1 MSARAYVTII
11 RPGNCLIASGAVA
24 IAGLVA
30 VGYSALEYAA
40 LADLALACCAV
51 FLFVGAGNTLNDYYD
66 YDVDKVNHPE
76 RPIPSGLI
84 ERGNALTLAVI
95 LFVPT
100 FLLGLFINL
109 ESFAVVL
116 IGAIVMVSYERSAK
130 RKGFLGNLQISW
142 LVGSLFLFGGVAVY
156 DNETEAL
163 LRVTALAALAFL
175 STLGREITKDIE
187 DLRGDRDRTTLPMS
201 MGPGRSA
208 NLARLLYAIAIVLS
222 LVLFFMGTFGLSY
235 LGLVLVADA
244 VFVVCMAFMTSNPSL
259 SSNMSKVAMVF
270 ALAAFL
276 LGGLGVG
283 M

>member
-1 MSARAYVTII
+1 
-11 RPGNCLIASGAVA
+11 
-24 IAGLVA
+24 
-30 VGYSALEYAA
+30 YSVLEHAA
-40 LADLALACCAV
+40 LVNLALACCAV

-84 ERGNALTLAVI
+84 ARGNALTLAVI

-100 FLLGLFINL
+100 FLLGLLINL
-109 ESFAVVL
+109 ESLAVVS
-116 IGAIVMVSYERSAK
+116 ISAVVMISYERKTK

-142 LVGSLFLFGGVAVY
+142 LVGGLFLFGGIAVY
-156 DNETEAL
+156 DNEAEAL

-201 MGPGRSA
+201 LGPGRSA
-208 NLARLLYAIAIVLS
+208 NLARLFYAIAIVLS

-235 LGLVLVADA
+235 V
-244 VFVVCMAFMTSNPSL
+244 VFVLLADIVFIVSMAFISGNPSL
-259 SSNMSKVAMVF
+259 SSNVSKAAMVF
-270 ALAAFL
+270 ALMAFM
-276 LGGLGVG
+276 LGGLGV
-283 M
+283 

>member
-1 MSARAYVTII
+1 MTARAYVTII

-24 IAGLVA
+24 VAGLVA
-30 VGYSALEYAA
+30 VGHSVLEHAT
-40 LADLALACCAV
+40 LVDLVLACCAV

-66 YDVDKVNHPE
+66 YDVDKVNHPD

-84 ERGNALTLAVI
+84 ARGNALTLAVI

-100 FLLGLFINL
+100 FLLGLLINL
-109 ESFAVVL
+109 ESLAVVS
-116 IGAIVMVSYERSAK
+116 ISAVVMVSYERKIK
-130 RKGFLGNLQISW
+130 RTGFLGNLQISW
-142 LVGSLFLFGGVAVY
+142 LVGALFLFGGVAVY
-156 DNETEAL
+156 DNEAEAL

-201 MGPGRSA
+201 LGPGRSA
-208 NLARLLYAIAIVLS
+208 NLARLFYAIAVVLS

-235 LGLVLVADA
+235 LGLVLVADT
-244 VFVVCMAFMTSNPSL
+244 VFIASMAYMTSNPSL
-259 SSNMSKVAMVF
+259 SSNLSKAAMVS

>member
-1 MSARAYVTII
+1 MTARAYVTII

-24 IAGLVA
+24 VAGLVA
-30 VGYSALEYAA
+30 VGHSVLEHAT
-40 LADLALACCAV
+40 LVDLALACCAV

-66 YDVDKVNHPE
+66 YDVDKVNHPD

-84 ERGNALTLAVI
+84 ARGNALTLAFI

-100 FLLGLFINL
+100 LLLGLLINL
-109 ESFAVVL
+109 ESLAVVS
-116 IGAIVMVSYERSAK
+116 ISAAVMVSYERRMK
-130 RKGFLGNLQISW
+130 RRGFLGNLQISW
-142 LVGSLFLFGGVAVY
+142 LVGALFLFGGVAVY
-156 DNETEAL
+156 DNEAEAL

-201 MGPGRSA
+201 LGPGRSA
-208 NLARLLYAIAIVLS
+208 NLAQLFYAIAIVLS

-235 LGLVLVADA
+235 LGLVLVADT
-244 VFVVCMAFMTSNPSL
+244 VFIASMAYTTSNPPL
-259 SSNMSKVAMVF
+259 SSNLSKGAMVL

-276 LGGLGVG
+276 FGGLGVG

>member
-1 MSARAYVTII
+1 MTARAYVTII

-24 IAGLVA
+24 VAGLVA
-30 VGYSALEYAA
+30 VGYSVLEHAA
-40 LADLALACCAV
+40 LVNLALACSAV

-84 ERGNALTLAVI
+84 ARGNALTLAVI
-95 LFVPT
+95 LFVST
-100 FLLGLFINL
+100 FLLGLLINL
-109 ESFAVVL
+109 ESLAVVS
-116 IGAIVMVSYERSAK
+116 ISAVVMISYERKTK

-142 LVGSLFLFGGVAVY
+142 LVGGLFLFGGIAVY
-156 DNETEAL
+156 DNEAEAL

-201 MGPGRSA
+201 LGPGRSA
-208 NLARLLYAIAIVLS
+208 NLARLFYAIAIVLS

-235 LGLVLVADA
+235 L
-244 VFVVCMAFMTSNPSL
+244 VFVLLADIVFIVSMAFISGNPSL
-259 SSNMSKVAMVF
+259 SSNVSKAAMVF
-270 ALAAFL
+270 ALMAFM
-276 LGGLGVG
+276 LGGLGV
-283 M
+283 

>member
-1 MSARAYVTII
+1 MTARAYVTII

-24 IAGLVA
+24 VAGLVA
-30 VGYSALEYAA
+30 VGYSVLEHVALVN
-40 LADLALACCAV
+40 LALACCAV

-66 YDVDKVNHPE
+66 YDMDKVNHPD

-84 ERGNALTLAVI
+84 ARGNALTLAVI

-100 FLLGLFINL
+100 FLLGLLINL
-109 ESFAVVL
+109 ESLVVVSISAV
-116 IGAIVMVSYERSAK
+116 VMVSYERKMK

-142 LVGSLFLFGGVAVY
+142 LVGGLFLFGGIAVY
-156 DNETEAL
+156 DNEAEAL

-201 MGPGRSA
+201 LGPGRSA
-208 NLARLLYAIAIVLS
+208 NLARLFYAIAIVLS

-235 LGLVLVADA
+235 LGLVLVADT
-244 VFVVCMAFMTSNPSL
+244 VFIACMAYMTSNPSL
-259 SSNMSKVAMVF
+259 SSNLSKAAMVS

-276 LGGLGVG
+276 LGGLGV
-283 M
+283 

>member
-1 MSARAYVTII
+1 MTARAYVTII

-24 IAGLVA
+24 VAGLVA
-30 VGYSALEYAA
+30 VGYSVLEHAA
-40 LADLALACCAV
+40 LVNLALACCAV

-66 YDVDKVNHPE
+66 HDVDKVNHPD

-84 ERGNALTLAVI
+84 ARGNALTLAVI

-100 FLLGLFINL
+100 FLLGLLINL
-109 ESFAVVL
+109 ESLAVVS
-116 IGAIVMVSYERSAK
+116 ISAVVMVSYERKIK

-142 LVGSLFLFGGVAVY
+142 LVGGLFLFGGVAVY
-156 DNETEAL
+156 DNEAEAL

-201 MGPGRSA
+201 LGPGRSA
-208 NLARLLYAIAIVLS
+208 NLARLFYAIAIVLS

-235 LGLVLVADA
+235 LGLVLVADT
-244 VFVVCMAFMTSNPSL
+244 VFIASMAYMTSNPSL
-259 SSNMSKVAMVF
+259 SSNLSKAAMVL
-270 ALAAFL
+270 ALTAFL
-276 LGGLGVG
+276 FGGLGVG

>member
-1 MSARAYVTII
+1 MTARAYVTII

-24 IAGLVA
+24 VAGLVA
-30 VGYSALEYAA
+30 VGYSAFEHAA
-40 LADLALACCAV
+40 LVSLALACCAV

-66 YDVDKVNHPE
+66 ADVDKVNHPD

-84 ERGNALTLAVI
+84 ARGNALTLAVI

-100 FLLGLFINL
+100 FLLGLLINL
-109 ESFAVVL
+109 ESLAVVS
-116 IGAIVMVSYERSAK
+116 ISAVVMVSYERKMK

-142 LVGSLFLFGGVAVY
+142 LVGALFLFGGVAVY
-156 DNETEAL
+156 DNEAEAL

-201 MGPGRSA
+201 LGPARSA
-208 NLARLLYAIAIVLS
+208 NLARLFYAIAIVLS
-222 LVLFFMGTFGLSY
+222 LVLFFIGTFGLSY
-235 LGLVLVADA
+235 LGLVLVADT
-244 VFVVCMAFMTSNPSL
+244 VFIAGMAYMTSNPSL
-259 SSNMSKVAMVF
+259 SSNLSKAAMVL

-276 LGGLGVG
+276 FGGLGVG

>member
-1 MSARAYVTII
+1 MTARAYVTII

-24 IAGLVA
+24 VAGLVA
-30 VGYSALEYAA
+30 VGYSVLEHAT
-40 LADLALACCAV
+40 LVDLALACCAV

-66 YDVDKVNHPE
+66 YDVDKVNHPD

-84 ERGNALTLAVI
+84 ARRNALTLAVI

-100 FLLGLFINL
+100 FLLGLLINL
-109 ESFAVVL
+109 ESLAVVS
-116 IGAIVMVSYERSAK
+116 ISAAVMVSYERKMK
-130 RKGFLGNLQISW
+130 RKGLLGNLQISW
-142 LVGSLFLFGGVAVY
+142 LVGALFLFGGVAVY
-156 DNETEAL
+156 NNEAEAL

-187 DLRGDRDRTTLPMS
+187 DLRGDRGRTTLPMS
-201 MGPGRSA
+201 LGPGRSA
-208 NLARLLYAIAIVLS
+208 NLARLFYAIAIALS

-235 LGLVLVADA
+235 LGLVLVADT
-244 VFVVCMAFMTSNPSL
+244 VFIASMAYMTSNPSL
-259 SSNMSKVAMVF
+259 SSNLSKGAMVL

-276 LGGLGVG
+276 FGGLGVG